1 MSKLVLV
8 TGSSGAVGRA
18 VCKALL
24 AAGHQVRGFDL
35 VPNTDISDQVLGTV
49 ADPDLMEKAMTGVNA
64 VVHLAAAM
72 EWLEFLRD
80 QVPANVIAIF
90 HLFEAAKRHS
100 VPRIVLAST
109 IQVARWKK
117 DSIRRI
123 SDGTWPSNTY
133 GATKVFAEEMGKVY
147 AYRAKTCVI
156 AARICWLP
164 RNLDTVRVIREHNG
178 ATSYLSHDDAG
189 RFFLRAVDAEG
200 PELAAG
206 SFHAMYVTSRVPE
219 GTPPRVNISEAR
231 TLLGYEPQDVF
242 PQGQPYGE

>member
-18 VCKALL
+18 VCKALA
-24 AAGHQVRGFDL
+24 AAGHRVRGFDL
-35 VPNTDISDQVLGTV
+35 VPNAEVSDQILGTV
-49 ADPDLMEKAMTGVNA
+49 ADAALMERAMEGVQA

-90 HLFEAAKRHS
+90 HLFEAAKRQN

-117 DSIRRI
+117 DQLRTIA
-123 SDGTWPSNTY
+123 DGTSPSNTY
-133 GATKVFAEEMGKVY
+133 GATKVFAEAMGQVY
-147 AYRAKTCVI
+147 AHRAKTCVI

-164 RNLDTVRVIREHNG
+164 RNADTVRVIREHNG
-178 ATSYLSHDDAG
+178 QTSYLSHDDAG
-189 RFFLRAVDAEG
+189 RFFLRAVDAQH
-200 PELAAG
+200 PDLAPG
-206 SFHAMYVTSRVPE
+206 TFHAMYITSKVPAGMPERVD
-219 GTPPRVNISEAR
+219 ISEAR
-231 TLLGYEPQDVF
+231 TLLGYDPQDTF
-242 PQGQPYGE
+242 PEGQPYGP